1 MAKTAAERVRASEE
15 RLRKTGTVPFRFYM
29 SRKLR
34 GLLDQQ
40 REDRP
45 MAKFLR
51 ESMAKVA
58 AWADDREAQRQMS
71 LFEYLDYSQSLDDLL
86 PPGLKKKVDAERGD
100 QPLTEYLIEVLKQHH
115 QKERRRKGR
124 PRLNQTQ

>member
-1 MAKTAAERVRASEE
+1 MAKTAAERVRACEE
-15 RLRKTGTVPFRFYM
+15 KLRQTGTASFRFYM
-29 SRKLR
+29 SGKLR
-34 GLLDQQ
+34 ELLDQQ
-40 REDRP
+40 RGDRP

-86 PPGLKKKVDAERGD
+86 PPWLKKQVDAERGD

-115 QKERRRKGR
+115 QKERKRRGR
-124 PRLNQTQ
+124 KRLNES

>member
-1 MAKTAAERVRASEE
+1 MAKSAAERVRASEE

-29 SRKLR
+29 SGELR
-34 GLLDQQ
+34 ELLDQQ

-45 MAKFLR
+45 MATFLR
-51 ESMAKVA
+51 ECMAKIA
-58 AWADDREAQRQMS
+58 AWTQDREAQRQMS
-71 LFEYLDYSQSLDDLL
+71 LFEYLDYSQSLDDLF

-115 QKERRRKGR
+115 QKERKRRGR
-124 PRLNQTQ
+124 RRLNESD